1 MSNFFLKPALLGLLL
16 LGGGLGAQS
25 VATEP
30 QKRTWPVHVPVYMQ
44 PAQVDPAK
52 VLGPPPVPGSLA
64 AAADLEAVLM
74 AQAFRTPE
82 QEAWARYI
90 DTDGVFKHAPEI
102 GPWFNARE
110 LPKCEAFFNRILG
123 DAHGVSERAK
133 RLYARPRPPRVDA
146 TIRPCV
152 RLPESTSYPSGH
164 SMQAFLVASILA
176 DLLPERRE
184 ALMSRAHRAAWSR
197 IIGGVHFPT
206 DDIAGRLLAQ
216 AILEELRRS
225 PGFLKDLEDC
235 RRELDQ
241 ARASRSKP

>member
-102 GPWFNARE
+102 GPWFKAPLCASQTPPGGRHNSPLRPASRE
-110 LPKCEAFFNRILG
+110 HLVPQRSLHAGLPRGFDPGGPASREAG
-123 DAHGVSERAK
+123 SAHES
-133 RLYARPRPPRVDA
+133 RPPGGLEPDHR
-146 TIRPCV
+146 RGP
-152 RLPESTSYPSGH
+152 LPHRRHRGSPAGPGH
-164 SMQAFLVASILA
+164 
-176 DLLPERRE
+176 P
-184 ALMSRAHRAAWSR
+184 
-197 IIGGVHFPT
+197 
-206 DDIAGRLLAQ
+206 
-216 AILEELRRS
+216 
-225 PGFLKDLEDC
+225 
-235 RRELDQ
+235 
-241 ARASRSKP
+241 